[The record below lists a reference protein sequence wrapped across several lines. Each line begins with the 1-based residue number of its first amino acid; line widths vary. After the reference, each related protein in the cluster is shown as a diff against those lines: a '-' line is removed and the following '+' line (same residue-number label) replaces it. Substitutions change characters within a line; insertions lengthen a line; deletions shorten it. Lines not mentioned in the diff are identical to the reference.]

1 MVGQTED
8 GRNVVTSV
16 IELKYLDPYYAA
28 QLFEALGYR
37 GTVIPLGHAPM
48 YGGAGTSAGAS
59 RANSRGNRGGY
70 GGMSEASRR
79 SSQYPG
85 YQSPYDSR

>member
-8 GRNVVTSV
+8 GRKVVTSV

-28 QLFEALGYR
+28 QVLQALGYG

-59 RANSRGNRGGY
+59 RANGRSSRGGY

-79 SSQYPG
+79 SSQHPG
-85 YQSPYDSR
+85 YQSPYDYR